1 MPPDK
6 SEQYVKSG
14 SASEI
19 KEEDVKLLAQ
29 SAIEKVRK
37 EIEDKIDKRENNVL
51 QILAIF
57 ITLFTFISVNVSFFA
72 NINDVSS
79 AAWFMLL
86 MLFCSVSL
94 VSFLFILIKTEPVS
108 TKTWIGLSTGIL
120 ALLALLLF
128 GKQYVFTLENDSQIV
143 FPQPSEQQDTSDNQ
157 HLDK

>member
-14 SASEI
+14 LASEM

-72 NINDVSS
+72 NINSVLA

-86 MLFCSVSL
+86 MLFCSISL
-94 VSFLFILIKTEPVS
+94 VSFLFILIKTESVS

-120 ALLALLLF
+120 ALLALLFF
-128 GKQYVFTLENDSQIV
+128 GRQYVFTLEDDGQII
-143 FPQPSEQQDTSDNQ
+143 FPAPVEQQGTSNNQ
-157 HLDK
+157 YLGK